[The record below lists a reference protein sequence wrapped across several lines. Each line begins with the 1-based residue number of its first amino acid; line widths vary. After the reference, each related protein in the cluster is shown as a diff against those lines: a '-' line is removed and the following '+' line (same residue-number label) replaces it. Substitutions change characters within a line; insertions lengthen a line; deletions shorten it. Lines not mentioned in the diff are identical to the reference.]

1 MHSEREVVA
10 VTKRFILAVADSHSV
25 AVKKLVYITD
35 LSAACR
41 KVGLFMK
48 NLTVKKTATLG
59 ILIAITVL
67 LAIYMTFRVGN
78 QIKIPM
84 KFITIFVTG
93 ALYGPLSAGIVA
105 AISDLLNAFLV
116 PVGPPLPQ
124 ITIIEFIGGV
134 VFGLFFYRAKNNK
147 FYYLRAFF
155 CSLCLFLIGLFI
167 TTNVLVGVGYFAD
180 FKSAVIIRIGALLL
194 TFVIHMAVLSLA
206 KKIIFMLKDLIK

>member
-1 MHSEREVVA
+1 MHGEREVVA
-10 VTKRFILAVADSHSV
+10 MTKRFILAVADSHSV

-41 KVGLFMK
+41 KVGFLMK
-48 NLTVKKTATLG
+48 NFTVKKTATLG

-84 KFITIFVTG
+84 KFITIFITG

-116 PVGPPLPQ
+116 PVGPPLLQ
-124 ITIIEFIGGV
+124 ITLIEFIGGV
-134 VFGLFFYRAKNNK
+134 VFGLFFYKTKNNK
-147 FYYLRAFF
+147 RYPLECDR
-155 CSLCLFLIGLFI
+155 
-167 TTNVLVGVGYFAD
+167 
-180 FKSAVIIRIGALLL
+180 
-194 TFVIHMAVLSLA
+194 
-206 KKIIFMLKDLIK
+206 KIPR